1 MVFGAC
7 VFAFFFQLGI
17 ARAQRS
23 FTHTN
28 CTNDRQLLSTN
39 SRLMPTTWKH
49 IFTFFESTLL
59 FFAICTDVQCPCPH
73 IVAKHSQLNRRAK
86 KKPAQTKQPKWNET
100 KSNGNTHLI
109 KYALII
115 IASCCW
121 VIMAACKGKKKIVLA
136 ICYFTEAFR
145 KPHHFD
151 GSRKLL
157 KKTIQW
163 YFFIYFFN
171 GCNYFQLQ
179 AFVKF
184 QLRPSSIWF

>member
-1 MVFGAC
+1 M
-7 VFAFFFQLGI
+7 
-17 ARAQRS
+17 S
-23 FTHTN
+23 N
-28 CTNDRQLLSTN
+28 
-39 SRLMPTTWKH
+39 
-49 IFTFFESTLL
+49 
-59 FFAICTDVQCPCPH
+59 VQCPCPH

-121 VIMAACKGKKKIVLA
+121 VIMAEYKGKKKIVLA

-184 QLRPSSIWF
+184 QLRPSSIWFWCWKLQCSFNFIEHFFFFPKFYQTIYRSLLKIKLLSWKMNFV